1 MWWKTSPDLT
11 TPLRHLQERVEHLSE
26 QVADLRKDLSETSRD
41 VRTLDLDMVGLE
53 DKVKAFTGRVS
64 VRKRKDRQPEPEP
77 EAPFDL
83 NEAIRNG
90 KVTSWPLAT

>member
-1 MWWKTSPDLT
+1 MWWKSNPDLSR
-11 TPLRHLQERVEHLSE
+11 PLRHLEERVEHQTELLE
-26 QVADLRKDLSETSRD
+26 DLRKDLAEAKRD

-77 EAPFDL
+77 EPELDL
-83 NEAIRNG
+83 NQAIRDG
-90 KVTSWPLAT
+90 VVTSWPR